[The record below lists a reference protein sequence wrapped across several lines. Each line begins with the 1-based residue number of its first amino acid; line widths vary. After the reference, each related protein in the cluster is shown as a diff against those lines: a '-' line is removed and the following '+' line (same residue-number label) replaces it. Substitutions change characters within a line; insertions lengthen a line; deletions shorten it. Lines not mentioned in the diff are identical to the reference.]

1 MDPLPHRYEVH
12 VTGGPTGHGR
22 ASAIGL
28 PSVAIAPPPQFD
40 GPGDAWSPEH
50 LLLASVEA
58 CFLFTLRALAD
69 YAKVDFR
76 VLDIEAFGTVDR
88 GGGVTRFVEIVLQ
101 PRIRVPAGTARDA
114 VLRILAK
121 TEKACLVT
129 ASLSTPVRVEP
140 TVVIADDGSQ
150 ENTQA
155 A

>member
-12 VTGGPTGHGR
+12 VTGGPTGHGS
-22 ASAIGL
+22 ASASGL
-28 PSVAIAPPPQFD
+28 PLLAIAAPLQFG

-58 CFLFTLRALAD
+58 CFLFTFRAVAEH
-69 YAKVDFR
+69 AKVDFH

-101 PRIRVPAGTARDA
+101 PRIRVPAGTARET
-114 VLRILAK
+114 VLRVVAK

-129 ASLSTPVRVEP
+129 ASLSTPVRIEP
-140 TVVIADDGSQ
+140 TVAIADGRSND
-150 ENTQA
+150 TRA